1 MDLSTAQGYS
11 SEGGSCTPVVA
22 EGVLDA
28 SWTVAKAWDVAG
40 VEFVLPD
47 LTGVT
52 KINFDLKGD
61 GQEVTL
67 YVYLVDANGGL
78 KWEAEHW
85 ISLSS
90 TDWASLEIT
99 PNADLW
105 GNHGEEPWKKL
116 VIVANPGG
124 EIVSGAF
131 SIRDLKI
138 TCDYEPVVAKP
149 DTAYGVTRD
158 EADVMALYCNH
169 YTTNNLNY
177 DVQHWDGRAWEV
189 LKLGADST
197 NVCYCASMAYDGL
210 ASNPIAARDFSGY
223 KRLHF
228 EVWAPEACSI
238 SLTVETET
246 GVKHYCPFT
255 LNAGWNTID
264 ADPAWWD
271 KEGAAYDWKDVKFLI
286 FDQYKTADG
295 SESFEGN
302 PFAFANIYFWNDP
315 APSNIPAEAPAAPVM
330 AEEKVIALFSTK
342 YQTRTFNFA
351 PQNWGGTMEWIDYEY
366 ANGEHIF
373 YTDGL
378 RFDAFTNWDTCRYE
392 IPETYDMMHIDIYV
406 TLDSKMKLTF
416 EALSQGEGGSGWKN
430 GASFD
435 LVGNEWNS
443 IEVDLL
449 NAPYVDY
456 DFTDLR
462 YFLLEGF
469 VKPDDTSAEGT
480 PVAVANAYFY
490 NSMDQAVENVD
501 AEKVAVKRLIDGRLV
516 IEKNGKRYNA
526 IGTQF

>member
-1 MDLSTAQGYS
+1 M
-11 SEGGSCTPVVA
+11 
-22 EGVLDA
+22 
-28 SWTVAKAWDVAG
+28 
-40 VEFVLPD
+40 
-47 LTGVT
+47 
-52 KINFDLKGD
+52 
-61 GQEVTL
+61 

-131 SIRDLKI
+131 SIRGLKI